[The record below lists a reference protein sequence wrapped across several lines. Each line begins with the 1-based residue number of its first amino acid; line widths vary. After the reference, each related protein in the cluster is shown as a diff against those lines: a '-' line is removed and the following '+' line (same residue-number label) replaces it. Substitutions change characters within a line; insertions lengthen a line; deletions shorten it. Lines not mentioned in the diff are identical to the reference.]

1 MNEIELLEQ
10 ETQALL
16 ETIQTYLDDPT
27 KANSKRLRLG
37 LGESKKKVTDYRSI
51 LMDLDREGQ

>member
-1 MNEIELLEQ
+1 MDNIVRLEKETQELLE
-10 ETQALL
+10 TVQA
-16 ETIQTYLDDPT
+16 YLDDPT

-51 LMDLDREGQ
+51 LMELDREVQ